1 MIFHVYMFLC
11 FADFQCIYSANSNR
25 DIMNILNFVL
35 QFSDEVSCI
44 ALLKEQSGI
53 VCKRCGCKDHTC
65 VRLNYPLNADTAPAD
80 RPYAES

>member
-1 MIFHVYMFLC
+1 MFLC

-53 VCKRCGCKDHTC
+53 VCKRCGCKDHIC